1 MTESSMNKPAAESA
15 NPQIPSLRKRVIRG
29 SVWTLGGH
37 VLSQVIR
44 LGSNLIVSRLLF
56 PEAFGLMALVY
67 TFLSCLEML
76 SDLGIGPS
84 VIQSKRGDDPKFL
97 NTAWVLSIGRGVVL
111 WVVSCLIAFPVSQF
125 YKEPILLYMLPVAGL
140 GTLMLSF
147 QSTKLMTTNRALE
160 LSRMTIMDLVG
171 QVAGVSAMVVA
182 AWFAYVTKAPQN
194 IAVWALLVG
203 TLIGAAV
210 RVFMSHYFLRGIN
223 NRFEWDP
230 SAFQEVQRFGRWIFV
245 STLLTFF
252 ALQGNNLILP
262 QLLGFGFLGIFSF
275 ANNLAN
281 TATGVL
287 GMVGTRVL
295 YPTYAE
301 LARDRPER
309 LYPVLKRTRLVL
321 NGMNWGICLLFIFFG
336 QALIRL
342 MYDARYADAGWMLQ
356 LLALG
361 SLVTMLGSTY
371 TNVLLAQGQTFMM
384 SALMAVQVFVQF
396 ACMFVGYQLGGEQ
409 GVVIGIA
416 AMGWALY
423 PFQAIC
429 FARLKIWQPE
439 VDLPA
444 IALASGLS
452 VLVLFRL
459 V

>member
-1 MTESSMNKPAAESA
+1 MTESSMNKPTDESG
-15 NPQIPSLRKRVIRG
+15 NSQPPSLKKRVIRG

-37 VLSQVIR
+37 IISQVIR

-67 TFLSCLEML
+67 TFLSGLEML

-97 NTAWVLSIGRGVVL
+97 NTAWVLSIGRGFVL
-111 WVVSCLIAFPVSQF
+111 WIASCIIAYPVSRF
-125 YKEPILLYMLPVAGL
+125 YNEPILLYMLPVAGL
-140 GTLMLSF
+140 GTLALSF
-147 QSTKLMTTNRALE
+147 QSTKLTTTNRALE
-160 LSRMTIMDLVG
+160 LSRLTIIDLVG

-182 AWFAYVTKAPQN
+182 AWFAYVTKAPQD

-203 TLIGAAV
+203 TLIGAVV
-210 RVFMSHYFLRGIN
+210 RVLMSHFFLKGVN
-223 NRFEWDP
+223 NRFEWDH

-252 ALQGNNLILP
+252 ALQGNNLIIP
-262 QLLGFGFLGIFSF
+262 RLLGVGFLGIFSF
-275 ANNLAN
+275 ATNLAN
-281 TATGVL
+281 TASSIL
-287 GMVGTRVL
+287 GIVGSRVL
-295 YPTYAE
+295 YPSYAE

-321 NGMNWGICLLFIFFG
+321 NGMNWGICLIFIFFG
-336 QALIRL
+336 KALIQL

-356 LLALG
+356 ILALG
-361 SLVTMLGSTY
+361 SLVTMIGSTY

-384 SALMAVQVFVQF
+384 SALMGAQVFVQF
-396 ACMFVGYQLGGEQ
+396 ACMFIGYYLGGEQ

-429 FARLKIWQPE
+429 FAKLKIWQPE

-444 IALASGLS
+444 IALASGMA

>member
-1 MTESSMNKPAAESA
+1 
-15 NPQIPSLRKRVIRG
+15 
-29 SVWTLGGH
+29 
-37 VLSQVIR
+37 
-44 LGSNLIVSRLLF
+44 
-56 PEAFGLMALVY
+56 
-67 TFLSCLEML
+67 
-76 SDLGIGPS
+76 
-84 VIQSKRGDDPKFL
+84 
-97 NTAWVLSIGRGVVL
+97 
-111 WVVSCLIAFPVSQF
+111 
-125 YKEPILLYMLPVAGL
+125 
-140 GTLMLSF
+140 
-147 QSTKLMTTNRALE
+147 
-160 LSRMTIMDLVG
+160 
-171 QVAGVSAMVVA
+171 
-182 AWFAYVTKAPQN
+182 
-194 IAVWALLVG
+194 
-203 TLIGAAV
+203 
-210 RVFMSHYFLRGIN
+210 
-223 NRFEWDP
+223 
-230 SAFQEVQRFGRWIFV
+230 
-245 STLLTFF
+245 
-252 ALQGNNLILP
+252 
-262 QLLGFGFLGIFSF
+262 
-275 ANNLAN
+275 
-281 TATGVL
+281 
-287 GMVGTRVL
+287 VL